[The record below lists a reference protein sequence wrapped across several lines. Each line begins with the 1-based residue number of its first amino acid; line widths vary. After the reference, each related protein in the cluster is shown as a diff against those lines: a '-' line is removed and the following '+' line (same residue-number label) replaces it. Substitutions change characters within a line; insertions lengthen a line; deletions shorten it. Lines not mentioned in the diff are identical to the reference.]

1 MDVVWQM
8 DQIFAR
14 FGMQSIWRGHVTQG
28 AFYLRPTLARTGI
41 TPSRLEDIQVA
52 VGEFLMRFRQQD
64 ASAKVAA
71 QIKAAF
77 DPQNLLNPGRTGV
90 LAR

>member
-14 FGMQSIWRGHVTQG
+14 FGTQSVWRGHVARG
-28 AFYLRPTLARTGI
+28 AFYLRPTFARTGN
-41 TPSRLEDIQVA
+41 TLSGRGELHAA
-52 VGEFLMRFRQQD
+52 VGEFLMRFRRQD

-71 QIKAAF
+71 QMKAAF
-77 DPQNLLNPGRTGV
+77 DPQNLLNPGRTAV
-90 LAR
+90 LTR